1 MWMGL
6 IQSAKGLTIAKSDL
20 LPDCISTGTLAFSCL
35 WTETSAFPW
44 FPAYWCSLKTLELV
58 SLYNCVGQFLIINL
72 TAYIQKKKDAHKYVM
87 SILSEIKSSHPQY
100 DVAYKVDAQQ
110 MLIFL
115 LWSFVFMHYCSFN
128 FNLLYGLRIYEKINN
143 LVTWLWG
150 TD

>member
-1 MWMGL
+1 
-6 IQSAKGLTIAKSDL
+6 
-20 LPDCISTGTLAFSCL
+20 
-35 WTETSAFPW
+35 
-44 FPAYWCSLKTLELV
+44 
-58 SLYNCVGQFLIINL
+58 VGQFLIINL

-143 LVTWLWG
+143 LVT
-150 TD
+150 